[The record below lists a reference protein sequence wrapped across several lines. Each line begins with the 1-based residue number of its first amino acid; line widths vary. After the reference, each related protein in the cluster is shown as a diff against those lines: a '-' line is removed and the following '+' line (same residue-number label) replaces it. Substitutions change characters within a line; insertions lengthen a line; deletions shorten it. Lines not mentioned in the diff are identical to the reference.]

1 MLEKDQNVSVD
12 ENIPEG
18 NCITRLY
25 EGHSEE
31 FYKGIVPVHAVIY
44 QLVRQRHSTLNHII
58 LGSLFVKK

>member
-31 FYKGIVPVHAVIY
+31 SYKGIIPVHAVIY
-44 QLVRQRHSTLNHII
+44 QLVRQRHSTVNHII